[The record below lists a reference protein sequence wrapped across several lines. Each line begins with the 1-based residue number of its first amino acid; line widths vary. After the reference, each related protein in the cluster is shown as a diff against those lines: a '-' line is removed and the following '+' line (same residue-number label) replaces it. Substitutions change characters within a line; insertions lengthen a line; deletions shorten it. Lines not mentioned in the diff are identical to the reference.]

1 MTSVLVVDD
10 DEEVRDLV
18 EYTLEDYDVH
28 TAGNGEGALREIAAQ
43 LPDVV
48 ILDIMMPG
56 MSGLKVLELLRA
68 DPVTAALPVI
78 LLTAKAQE
86 SDLDRGY
93 ALGTDDYVVKPFSP
107 LELARRVD
115 AVVARRRTA

>member
-10 DEEVRDLV
+10 DTEVRELIT
-18 EYTLEDYDVH
+18 YTLEDYDVR
-28 TAGNGEGALREIAAQ
+28 TASDGDEAIREIAAQ
-43 LPDVV
+43 VPDVMV
-48 ILDIMMPG
+48 LDIMMPG

-68 DPVTAALPVI
+68 DPVTADLPVI

-86 SDLDRGY
+86 ADLDRGY
-93 ALGTDDYVVKPFSP
+93 ALGADDYVVKPFSP

-115 AVVARRRTA
+115 AVAARRRAL